1 MFSESVHL
9 PSSRQDGVRT
19 LRWTCAYV
27 GLEEGAG
34 PPPPPDPGPMP
45 SQGDVAAPGGHEGGR
60 LLPQSRL
67 CARQVAVVTAS
78 EDCGCK
84 WML

>member
-34 PPPPPDPGPMP
+34 PPPPGTQDPCPAKGMWLRLVGMRGAGCSRSPGCMP
-45 SQGDVAAPGGHEGGR
+45 
-60 LLPQSRL
+60 
-67 CARQVAVVTAS
+67 AR
-78 EDCGCK
+78 
-84 WML
+84 